1 MPTVPVRQDLLF
13 RRIGKN
19 FSEEEFDDFTFDFGL
34 EIDDKVKLSEMEETA
49 QEEES
54 KKDSKVSEEDDPTVF
69 KFDVAANRYDLLC
82 LEGIGRSP
90 SLKISLSLSLSH
102 THTHTHT
109 HIHRSSVE
117 CVLQLSQDQG
127 SGVHDDETQ
136 VHDDGEKIDVQ
147 NSTLRGVCGTQRHRV
162 R

>member
-82 LEGIGRSP
+82 LEGIGRSF
-90 SLKISLSLSLSH
+90 SLIISCR
-102 THTHTHT
+102 
-109 HIHRSSVE
+109 IQNRKVRCNDFSSFF
-117 CVLQLSQDQG
+117 CQQAWVLR
-127 SGVHDDETQ
+127 EA
-136 VHDDGEKIDVQ
+136 
-147 NSTLRGVCGTQRHRV
+147 
-162 R
+162 

>member
-82 LEGIGRSP
+82 LEGIGTSH
-90 SLKISLSLSLSH
+90 ISLSLSLSH
-102 THTHTHT
+102 YLSICSLTTHTHTLT
-109 HIHRSSVE
+109 HSHDAH
-117 CVLQLSQDQG
+117 LQQRF
-127 SGVHDDETQ
+127 VATA
-136 VHDDGEKIDVQ
+136 
-147 NSTLRGVCGTQRHRV
+147 RGIGDL
-162 R
+162 